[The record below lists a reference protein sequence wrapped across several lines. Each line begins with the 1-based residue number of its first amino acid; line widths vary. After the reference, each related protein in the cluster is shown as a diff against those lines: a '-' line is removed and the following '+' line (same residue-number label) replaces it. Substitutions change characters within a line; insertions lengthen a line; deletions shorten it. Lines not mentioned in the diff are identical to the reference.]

1 MRISD
6 WSSDVCSSDLH
17 SSIRRL
23 RRHGCKVGVDR
34 SRRPR
39 LYEAKGKGITLAVP
53 VEIDRH
59 YLGKLLVHDFRKHD
73 LAAVTPVRVD
83 GRKLHHRVSEVA
95 ARLIETLLDIVDG
108 VAGAGSNGRGLY
120 LARSEEHTSELQS
133 LMRISYAV
141 FCLK

>member
-6 WSSDVCSSDLH
+6 WGSDVCSSDL
-17 SSIRRL
+17 
-23 RRHGCKVGVDR
+23 
-34 SRRPR
+34 
-39 LYEAKGKGITLAVP
+39 
-53 VEIDRH
+53 
-59 YLGKLLVHDFRKHD
+59 

-120 LARSEEHTSELQS
+120 LADRTRRAIIAMEGSARRVETAAICVSLRSEEHTSELQS

-141 FCLK
+141 FCWKKKQHK